1 MNKILNILLIGLIVI
16 VVVGL
21 IYLAIP
27 KYQIN
32 TVKIND
38 NQILITKINTLT
50 GQTSL
55 ETKSIKLK
63 RFSD

>member
-1 MNKILNILLIGLIVI
+1 MNKILNILLIGLSIIVI
-16 VVVGL
+16 VGL

-27 KYQIN
+27 KYQVN
-32 TVKIND
+32 TVRIND

-55 ETKSIKLK
+55 ETRSIKLK
-63 RFSD
+63 RSSD

>member
-1 MNKILNILLIGLIVI
+1 MNKILNILLVGLFII

-21 IYLAIP
+21 IYLVIP
-27 KYQIN
+27 KYQVN
-32 TVKIND
+32 TVRIND

-55 ETKSIKLK
+55 ETRSIKLK
-63 RFSD
+63 RFLD

>member
-1 MNKILNILLIGLIVI
+1 MNKILNILLIGLSIIVI
-16 VVVGL
+16 VGL
-21 IYLAIP
+21 IFLAIP
-27 KYQIN
+27 KYQVN
-32 TVKIND
+32 TVRIND

-55 ETKSIKLK
+55 ETRSIKLK